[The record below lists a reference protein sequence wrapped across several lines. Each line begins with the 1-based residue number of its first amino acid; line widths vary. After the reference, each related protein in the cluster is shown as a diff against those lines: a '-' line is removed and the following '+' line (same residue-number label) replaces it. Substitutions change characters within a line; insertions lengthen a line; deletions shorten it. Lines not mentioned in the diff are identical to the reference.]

1 MRNSILDGIIAVLLR
16 ILDILVGRLIDRF
29 EPDFL
34 IKPGCLDPRVGDW
47 RAPCPNHDEFS
58 LGTFASRLH
67 ILRNCF

>member
-1 MRNSILDGIIAVLLR
+1 MRNPILDGIVAVLLR

-34 IKPGCLDPRVGDW
+34 IKPGRLDLCVREW
-47 RAPCPNHDEFS
+47 RASSPNHDEFS

-67 ILRNCF
+67 IF